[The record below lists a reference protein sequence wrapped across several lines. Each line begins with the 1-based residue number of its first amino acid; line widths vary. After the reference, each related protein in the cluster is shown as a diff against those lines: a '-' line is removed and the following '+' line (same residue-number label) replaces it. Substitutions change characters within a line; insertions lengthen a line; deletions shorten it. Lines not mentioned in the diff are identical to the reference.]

1 MFLQSEISLTKVA
14 EKIKTHFM
22 YNNFFLP
29 GNRAVYEMWKNMAQ
43 PDRPQM
49 TIWSISFAWWVTK
62 ATNTYLEYVILIAF
76 QLQQWLNVGA
86 SVLRL

>member
-1 MFLQSEISLTKVA
+1 
-14 EKIKTHFM
+14 M

-29 GNRAVYEMWKNMAQ
+29 GNRAFYEMQINMVQ

-49 TIWSISFAWWVTK
+49 TIWRMSFTCWVTK

-76 QLQQWLNVGA
+76 PLQQ
-86 SVLRL
+86 